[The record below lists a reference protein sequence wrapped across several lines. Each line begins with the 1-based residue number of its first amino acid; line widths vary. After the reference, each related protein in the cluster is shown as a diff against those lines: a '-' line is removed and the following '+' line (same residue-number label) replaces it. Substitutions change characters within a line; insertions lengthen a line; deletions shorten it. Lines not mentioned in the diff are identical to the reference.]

1 MPERALTAEELA
13 ALPPEVRQAMGLT
26 AKAERVASP
35 EEIAAAGL
43 EAPQP
48 VQPRLPPGF
57 FKNLIQQYGAG
68 ALKQGLDEA
77 AGEIVQHAPGT
88 SPTNE
93 TYRKARD
100 AVRSDLA
107 AGSTEYPVSSFLANV
122 AGDVSSDALLKRAGL
137 PVLSTGY
144 QAAAGGLSGLLGGEA
159 ELTSDKRTTGDVARA
174 GIDAG
179 VGATLG
185 AVVPKVAQGAGR
197 VMGPLLRKARAGLEA
212 GAVGLGRRVLQGGS
226 DLAGARF
233 KEVPAEAILEAL
245 RSGAIVPM
253 GTTGGAFK
261 RLERMASE
269 RGAGYA
275 ALLQDLEDMGFK
287 GPEVAPLVESL
298 LSRAD
303 EMARNTITSG
313 APAGVLR
320 RAGENLDDI
329 ARGGR
334 NMAGPPV
341 DSIPLTQADEIKR
354 AAQSEAKY
362 GLLSDTPV
370 NESKKEVASQVRQ
383 AIEDAIETQGAQFP
397 ADSIERAQ
405 AEAFVPV
412 KRQLARTIAARN
424 LAEKGN
430 TRVSGRN
437 AVGLREALMGAM
449 LSGGGVAAGGAPVE
463 SLIGG
468 LGTAAALSM
477 AGRRL
482 PSTGASALYQGS
494 KAARSL
500 ADAAARNPQTAGLP
514 VAKGAADLSREQLSA
529 LIDYLEGPR
538 RKKEKKQ

>member
-1 MPERALTAEELA
+1 MPPRKL
-13 ALPPEVRQAMGLT
+13 
-26 AKAERVASP
+26 SP
-35 EEIAAAGL
+35 EEAAALGL
-43 EAPQP
+43 PVPQQPRQLPQEEARAIGLDVPTP
-48 VQPRLPPGF
+48 VQPKVPPGF

-77 AGEIVQHAPGT
+77 TGEIVQRAPGT

-107 AGSTEYPVSSFLANV
+107 AGSAEYPISSFLANV
-122 AGDVSSDALLKRAGL
+122 AGDVSSDALLKRTGL

-159 ELTSDKRTTGDVARA
+159 ELTSDQRTSGDMARA
-174 GIDAG
+174 AIDTG
-179 VGATLG
+179 VGAGLG

-233 KEVPAEAILEAL
+233 KEVPAEAILEAI
-245 RSGAIVPM
+245 RSGGILPF

-261 RLERMASE
+261 RLEALAKV
-269 RGAGYA
+269 RGAGYG
-275 ALLQDLEDMGFK
+275 ALLEDLQDMGFK
-287 GPEVAPLVESL
+287 GPEVQSLVDAL
-298 LSRAD
+298 LSKAD
-303 EMARNTITSG
+303 DLGQTVTSKLPAR
-313 APAGVLR
+313 VLR
-320 RAGENLDDI
+320 TAATNTENL
-329 ARGGR
+329 ARGG
-334 NMAGPPV
+334 NDVVKPVGPME
-341 DSIPLTQADEIKR
+341 STLPLSLSETVKRKAAEEAD
-354 AAQSEAKY
+354 Y

-370 NESKKEVASQVRQ
+370 NMAKKDVAEVFRSG
-383 AIEDAIETQGAQFP
+383 IEDAIETQGAQFP

-437 AVGLREALMGAM
+437 TVGLREALMGAM

-494 KAARSL
+494 RGARAL
-500 ADAAARNPQTAGLP
+500 AEGAARNPQAAGLP
-514 VAKGAADLSREQLSA
+514 VAKGATDLSREQLSA